1 MKRRCIAVLGGS
13 FDPVHNGHVALG
25 AYFARLLQ
33 ADELR
38 IIPAGNPWQ
47 KHGLHATPAD
57 RVAMVRLAFANQ
69 KVPADIDEQEIRR
82 TSATYTIDTLRS
94 LRAELG
100 SEPSIAFLIGAD
112 QLEHLD
118 DWQEWRQMF
127 DHAHLCAASRPG
139 FALDGEQVSP
149 AVRAIFAER
158 AGTPQAIRAQPHGC
172 SYLAHDLAVD
182 ISATE
187 IRAAL
192 LRNERPEKLV
202 PPGVLDYIEQHNLY
216 KS

>member
-13 FDPVHNGHVALG
+13 FDPVHIGHVALG
-25 AYFARLLQ
+25 AYFSQLLQ

-47 KHGLHATPAD
+47 KHGLHATPSD
-57 RVAMVRLAFANQ
+57 RVAMVHLAFANQ
-69 KVPADIDEQEIRR
+69 ALPVEIDEQEIRR

-127 DHAHLCAASRPG
+127 DHAHICAASRPG
-139 FALDGEQVSP
+139 FALDGDQVSP
-149 AVRAIFAER
+149 AVRAVFAQR
-158 AGTPQAIRAQPHGC
+158 AGTPQAIRNHAHGC
-172 SYLAHDLAVD
+172 SYLANDLAVD
-182 ISATE
+182 ISATG

-192 LRNERPEKLV
+192 LHKERPEKLV